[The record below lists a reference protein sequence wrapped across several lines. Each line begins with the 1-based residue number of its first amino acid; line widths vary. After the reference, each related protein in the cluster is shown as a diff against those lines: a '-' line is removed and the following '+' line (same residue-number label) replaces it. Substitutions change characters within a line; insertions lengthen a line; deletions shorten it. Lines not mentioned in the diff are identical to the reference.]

1 MCCYQGCK
9 SIVSSLSAV
18 AIALLSFLNIA
29 DTATD
34 TIASVLSIAI
44 VFVLLKTQIS
54 SFFVIFHFM
63 NTTQSAFL
71 KNLLVVGTLNTG
83 LKDFLGFQ
91 QDQGTSKML
100 DRCKLL
106 TFLTVFD
113 DEMLCFLLILLLSL
127 RLAAIPS
134 ASGRDIQI

>member
-1 MCCYQGCK
+1 M
-9 SIVSSLSAV
+9 SSLSAV

-34 TIASVLSIAI
+34 TIASVLSPLPIAI
-44 VFVLLKTQIS
+44 VFALLKTQIS

-91 QDQGTSKML
+91 QDQST
-100 DRCKLL
+100 
-106 TFLTVFD
+106 
-113 DEMLCFLLILLLSL
+113 
-127 RLAAIPS
+127 
-134 ASGRDIQI
+134 